1 MKAHKVTEK
10 VQTALDTISRNPGDC
25 LQKKQNQKK
34 LNGTEQ
40 FHVACRTGDRKHSSF
55 NMLEAY
61 GEGSI
66 PHHMKLI
73 NNNDG

>member
-1 MKAHKVTEK
+1 MKAHKVMEK
-10 VQTALDTISRNPGDC
+10 VQTALNIVSRNPGDC
-25 LQKKQNQKK
+25 LQKKQNPKS

-40 FHVACRTGDRKHSSF
+40 FHVACQTGDRKHSSF
-55 NMLEAY
+55 NMLHK
-61 GEGSI
+61 GSI